1 MKLWS
6 EKEYKSLKIEK
17 KCVKRAGQNKKE
29 TEVGEKMLKKTHPT
43 QNLYL

>member
-1 MKLWS
+1 MKPWS

-17 KCVKRAGQNKKE
+17 KCVKKAGQNKKD
-29 TEVGEKMLKKTHPT
+29 TGVGEKMLKKTHPT